1 MISAEW
7 YSRILHSLSELP
19 VHRFTAA
26 SLSVVSST
34 CRAKIHCKARLV
46 ARRYPKVSAL
56 DEENQQDRN
65 SRPERAGSHADRL
78 SIGARGRGHC
88 GCCTAARHI
97 DRSTRRD
104 RAQCL
109 HRTECK
115 SYIYIGS

>member
-7 YSRILHSLSELP
+7 YSRILQSLSELQ

-65 SRPERAGSHADRL
+65 SRPERAKNLTNRL
-78 SIGARGRGHC
+78 SIGSRSLGHC
-88 GCCTAARHI
+88 GSCTAARHF

-115 SYIYIGS
+115 SKNYI